1 MPFEKGNKLQKG
13 RPKGSKNIKTW
24 QKEMFVKYLEE
35 EGAPALLE
43 DLRTLDPKD
52 RVHYMT
58 SLMPYAFAKRAPVDD
73 KGKTA
78 QQVLVLPQELIDK
91 NDTDTSTSGDSL

>member
-1 MPFEKGNKLQKG
+1 MTFQKGNKLGGRTKG
-13 RPKGSKNIKTW
+13 AKNITTW
-24 QKEMFVKYLEE
+24 QKEMFVKYIEE

-58 SLMPYAFAKRAPVDD
+58 SLLPYAFAKRAPVND
-73 KGKTA
+73 KGETVA
-78 QQVLVLPQELIDK
+78 QVIPILDVSKDNSDK
-91 NDTDTSTSGDSL
+91 EDNVNEEKD